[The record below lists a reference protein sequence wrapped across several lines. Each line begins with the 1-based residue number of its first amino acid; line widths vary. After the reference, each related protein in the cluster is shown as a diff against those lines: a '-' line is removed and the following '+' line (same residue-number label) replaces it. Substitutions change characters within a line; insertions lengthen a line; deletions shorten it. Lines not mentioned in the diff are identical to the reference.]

1 MVIFAPSFFS
11 WQSSED
17 LCNKR
22 FTLAELRQNRAT
34 NHKNAMFSDENTR
47 YYIYNKLN
55 SSSFFPMATP
65 FIDFRPAQVM
75 RNKEVYVCYYVLDPT
90 NDKLKRMR
98 VRCNRIKN
106 PRERAKYAALLC
118 AEINRKLYN
127 GWNPLI
133 GDDSASTKRLS
144 IVEAATDYVRRK
156 AKDLRKDTVRSY
168 RSKLSFF
175 TKWCEKTGISD
186 WLCGRFTNSHAA
198 HILDEYGGGGRSA
211 YAYNSMLQF
220 LKSLFRSLVSKGL
233 AAHNPFAA
241 FNGKKREAKSRVTIP
256 KLDRKRILNYF
267 HKREMGEYVAMIRL
281 CFRYLIR
288 PKEMLMLKIRDIDF
302 DTGLLRIP
310 PEVSK
315 NHNERIIALGY
326 DVMKY
331 FLGLQKGGTCSDDY
345 IFSTNFK
352 PGERLYTT
360 KNMFSTWKRM
370 RERLSMPSTYHFYS
384 LKDTGITEML
394 ESGMPSKYVKDLAG
408 HHSLTMT
415 ERYLHISDARKI
427 LKANTIRF

>member
-1 MVIFAPSFFS
+1 
-11 WQSSED
+11 
-17 LCNKR
+17 
-22 FTLAELRQNRAT
+22 
-34 NHKNAMFSDENTR
+34 
-47 YYIYNKLN
+47 
-55 SSSFFPMATP
+55 MATP

-106 PRERAKYAALLC
+106 PRERAKYANMLC